1 MEVVN
6 LQKIQTTG
14 MIPSVITDFILLCGF
29 FYRPIS
35 GLWYFKPIPAIP
47 AIPANP
53 PCTAGPRMAQ
63 DARAPADRGDLGVA
77 FLRQLRRWFATVAYA
92 RDRLCDSSGK
102 RLRQLRRGCD
112 SWAKDWFSDDLPLM
126 SVVPM

>member
-14 MIPSVITDFILLCGF
+14 MIPSVITDFILLSGF

-47 AIPANP
+47 AIPARKLYFQKLASILKILYVRIKLA
-53 PCTAGPRMAQ
+53 CEYHRISCKYFAGIDCGYYVSLTPY
-63 DARAPADRGDLGVA
+63 L
-77 FLRQLRRWFATVAYA
+77 LH
-92 RDRLCDSSGK
+92 DSIQFH
-102 RLRQLRRGCD
+102 LFQEY
-112 SWAKDWFSDDLPLM
+112 
-126 SVVPM
+126 

>member
-1 MEVVN
+1 MPAIPAN
-6 LQKIQTTG
+6 KFKICQIMG
-14 MIPSVITDFILLCGF
+14 VKGV
-29 FYRPIS
+29 R
-35 GLWYFKPIPAIP
+35 KPAIP

-126 SVVPM
+126 S